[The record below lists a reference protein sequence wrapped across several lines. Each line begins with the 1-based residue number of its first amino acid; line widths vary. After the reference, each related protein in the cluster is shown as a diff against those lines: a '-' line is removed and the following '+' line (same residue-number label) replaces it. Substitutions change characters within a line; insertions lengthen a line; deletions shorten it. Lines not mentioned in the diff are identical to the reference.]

1 MKKIFVIIMSV
12 AVFGSCAQNMQEPEI
27 QNVQFLKGAY
37 FFYCI
42 DSKSSM
48 MELPW
53 DYPVKP
59 GMEEWKRFQSNKEMT
74 EACQIPESILSSLS
88 TKELTAICLQ
98 YPLLLSMFAFNTPD
112 QGIDALF
119 NEFNGIRELF
129 KRNGASKELL
139 IWYNCQIRNCSL
151 LVEKNFSDVEKG
163 CFVYSIAKIEYL
175 LSRATDNQM
184 DILKNLVA
192 GYETKLK
199 YPDYF
204 ISGLNYN
211 LFSRAHIIDNM
222 CKQCFD
228 DVPEKGYLFA
238 VFYLKETIDIINK
251 LSYQL
256 IK

>member
-1 MKKIFVIIMSV
+1 MKKIYVIIVSIFLV
-12 AVFGSCAQNMQEPEI
+12 SCAQNIQELEI
-27 QNVQFLKGAY
+27 QNVQFIKGAN

-42 DSKSSM
+42 DSKFQTI
-48 MELPW
+48 ELPW

-59 GMEEWKRFQSNKEMT
+59 GMEEWKQFQSNKEMT
-74 EACQIPESILSSLS
+74 DACQIPEKILSSLS

-98 YPLLLSMFAFNTPD
+98 YPLLISMFATNTPD
-112 QGIDALF
+112 IGIDALF

-139 IWYNCQIRNCSL
+139 GWYNCQIRNYSL
-151 LVEKNFSDVEKG
+151 INHKDFSEIENG
-163 CFVYSIAKIEYL
+163 RFAISISILEYL
-175 LSRATDNQM
+175 LSRATDNYKE
-184 DILKNLVA
+184 ILKNLVV

-222 CKQCFD
+222 CKKCFD
-228 DVPEKGYLFA
+228 DVPEKGSLFA